1 MSGISSEIQSVAG
14 ALQIEVARADAAVAN
29 PKQSP
34 RRIIITVTRARTRR
48 RIAPKPHP
56 SMDTVR
62 SLRRGRPRL
71 VRGGTWGCQIR
82 ENPEAN
88 PASPSTVVFLERL
101 PCELRSIYVL
111 VGVAC
116 HVEFSSRWGRHVL

>member
-56 SMDTVR
+56 SNGHRAV
-62 SLRRGRPRL
+62 
-71 VRGGTWGCQIR
+71 V
-82 ENPEAN
+82 
-88 PASPSTVVFLERL
+88 SPSWPSAIGPRWD
-101 PCELRSIYVL
+101 
-111 VGVAC
+111 VGVSNPG
-116 HVEFSSRWGRHVL
+116 EP